1 MGADL
6 RLLGVWNVIHAAKAL
21 PHLIGFRQRITER
34 KKSGFLVEVRH
45 YLRRIKS
52 AVKQKDLRL
61 RAKLWNFLASNSQ
74 HVPGVRMRAGEETRV
89 SLNTISVNREKRGTD
104 RRRWI
109 VETQFV

>member
-45 YLRRIKS
+45 YFGRIKS
-52 AVKQKDLRL
+52 AVKQKDLCL

-74 HVPGVRMRAGEETRV
+74 HVPGVRIRAGDETRD
-89 SLNTISVNREKRGTD
+89 SFDTISSTREKRGTD
-104 RRRWI
+104 RRRWMHQ
-109 VETQFV
+109 T